1 MANKNIIKI
10 GTKVKWSGS
19 WNTDPEQEVIVES
32 ISKCEFEG
40 DKNGTPIDEIPFDE
54 KNNCIFDLD
63 NRHWCY
69 GKQIDS
75 LLDEEESREDE
86 NEPKEE
92 FVVRITFRSE
102 IYIKG
107 KTMEEIKNKWDEL
120 PLFSVD
126 ALETYNAEY
135 IEMCSAE
142 RVDDDS
148 YDDVID
154 IFD

>member
-10 GTKVKWSGS
+10 GSKVIYRG
-19 WNTDPEQEVIVES
+19 TFGMGYPEEVTIDG

-54 KNNCIFDLD
+54 KDNCIFDLD

-69 GKQIDS
+69 GKQIHGVIDQP
-75 LLDEEESREDE
+75 EDRPDIE
-86 NEPKEE
+86 
-92 FVVRITFRSE
+92 VRVTFRSE

-107 KTMEEIKNKWDEL
+107 KTMEEIKDKWVEL
-120 PLFSVD
+120 PLFSAD
-126 ALETYNAEY
+126 AMETYNADY

-148 YDDVID
+148 YDDVIG

>member
-10 GTKVKWSGS
+10 GSKVMYRGS
-19 WNTDPEQEVIVES
+19 FGMGCPEKVTIES
-32 ISKCEFEG
+32 I
-40 DKNGTPIDEIPFDE
+40 DWDMKNYGCFTLS
-54 KNNCIFDLD
+54 NG
-63 NRHWCY
+63 HWCY
-69 GKQIDS
+69 GEQIDL
-75 LLDEEESREDE
+75 LLDEEE
-86 NEPKEE
+86 PEE
-92 FVVRITFRSE
+92 EIEVRVTFRSE
-102 IYIKG
+102 VYIKG
-107 KTMEEIKNKWDEL
+107 KTMEEIKDKWEEL
-120 PLFSVD
+120 PLFSAD